1 MILLRDRK
9 AWQALGREALRA
21 GTLAGLAMIPFAAVF
36 RASGLRVNEY
46 GRKTLALLVGDVA
59 PPLHT
64 LLTFVQHLVISWL
77 VAVPLLLLLARVHE
91 RRLRLLTGAAY
102 GAAFYV
108 AVNSL
113 ALPFAFG
120 DPTPW
125 KLGFATVTPSLGIH
139 LVYGLVVGWA
149 ARRGGG
155 TGPGVAQRQADA
167 ERRRAR

>member
-1 MILLRDRK
+1 MALPGNRK
-9 AWQALGREALRA
+9 AWMALIGEALRA
-21 GTLAGLAMIPFAAVF
+21 GTLAGLAMIPFAAAF

-46 GRKTLALLVGDVA
+46 GRKTLALLVGDVS

-64 LLTFVQHLVISWL
+64 LLTFVQHLAISWL
-77 VAVPLLLLLARVHE
+77 VAVPLLVLLPHGLA
-91 RRLRLLTGAAY
+91 RRLRLLTGAVY

-125 KLGFATVTPSLGIH
+125 ELGFATVYPSLFIH
-139 LVYGLVVGWA
+139 LVYGIVIGWV
-149 ARRGGG
+149 ARRDQGFPAAPA
-155 TGPGVAQRQADA
+155 TR
-167 ERRRAR
+167 